1 MSIDRKDICQNHD
14 YAEVETVATLNS
26 HDRRRIIELVR
37 MLLASVQF
45 NLTFEAGLR
54 EM

>member
-1 MSIDRKDICQNHD
+1 MSIDRKDICQDHD
-14 YAEVETVATLNS
+14 HVEVETAATLNG

-37 MLLASVQF
+37 TLLAPVQF
-45 NLTFEAGLR
+45 NLTFEVGLR